1 MTKKQREDL
10 LDELTTVRPSA
21 ALAKLY
27 AHKAMREAA
36 DAKEYAEAAYMAA
49 ECAIAIFKTMKT
61 ES

>member
-1 MTKKQREDL
+1 
-10 LDELTTVRPSA
+10 
-21 ALAKLY
+21 
-27 AHKAMREAA
+27 MREAA